1 MKIVSAL
8 LLTASA
14 ASFALLGCGGAPPV
28 AVRVNTPP
36 PPTVVVEAPRPPPVV
51 ERKSVLLGLPLTGSQ
66 IDVLGDIEFDVDK
79 ATIRQTPQTLG
90 ILNTLANAGRVYPQ
104 ITRLRVE
111 GHTDSDGNEANNQNL
126 SERRAQAVVQWLVD
140 HGINPN
146 RLVAVGC
153 GSRDPLVPND
163 TAEHKQKNRRT
174 EFDIEMVDGQ
184 PFEFATAACA
194 PTPARRKF

>member
-1 MKIVSAL
+1 MKIRSAL
-8 LLTASA
+8 FLSA
-14 ASFALLGCGGAPPV
+14 ASFALLACGGPPPV
-28 AVRVNTPP
+28 AVRLNTPP
-36 PPTVVVEAPRPPPVV
+36 PPTVVVEGPRPAPVVV

-66 IDVLGDIEFDVDK
+66 IDVLGDIEFDIDK
-79 ATIRQTPQTLG
+79 ATIRQTPQTVG

-126 SERRAQAVVQWLVD
+126 SERRAQAVVQWLVE
-140 HGINPN
+140 HGINPS

-163 TAEHKQKNRRT
+163 SPEHKQRNRRT

-194 PTPARRKF
+194 PNPSRKPIR

>member
-1 MKIVSAL
+1 MKIRSAL
-8 LLTASA
+8 FVTASA
-14 ASFALLGCGGAPPV
+14 ASFALLGCGGPPPV

-36 PPTVVVEAPRPPPVV
+36 PPTVVVEGPRPVVV
-51 ERKSVLLGLPLTGSQ
+51 EKKSVLLGLPLTGSQ

-153 GSRDPLVPND
+153 GSRDPLMPND
-163 TAEHKQKNRRT
+163 SQEHKQRNRRT
-174 EFDIEMVDGQ
+174 EFDIEMVEGTA
-184 PFEFATAACA
+184 FEFATAACA
-194 PTPARRKF
+194 PNPARRPIR